1 MKLPIVTYKDYQE
14 RGGTLSEESFE
25 TSLMHAQSWLRY
37 VLGYNEPKTEEE
49 NEACI
54 RATCAAIAVD
64 AAYGASG
71 GIGES
76 ASSMTIGSFSISG
89 GSNSDGSASA
99 YQADME
105 SAIHRELIGTRLL
118 FQGL

>member
-1 MKLPIVTYKDYQE
+1 
-14 RGGTLSEESFE
+14 
-25 TSLMHAQSWLRY
+25 
-37 VLGYNEPKTEEE
+37 
-49 NEACI
+49 
-54 RATCAAIAVD
+54 
-64 AAYGASG
+64 
-71 GIGES
+71 
-76 ASSMTIGSFSISG
+76 MTIGSFSISG